1 MEIKPIARF
10 HSPFSSKF
18 GIPKQAGLVAEL
30 EGQIVFEPEYRNA
43 DALRGM
49 DGFDYLWLIWEF
61 SATKHKANSPVVRP
75 PVLGGNEKMGVFA
88 TRSPFRPNNI
98 GLSSV
103 RISWIE
109 WESSRGP
116 VIHVMGADLMDG
128 TPIYDIKPYVVYA
141 DCHPEARS
149 GFVDSRKWDRLE
161 VVIPDEVNRRLLSDG
176 LTPHQ
181 IDVLKEVLAQDPR
194 PHYQKNPDKV
204 YGMPYEGKDIHF
216 SVNENVLTVR

>member
-1 MEIKPIARF
+1 
-10 HSPFSSKF
+10 
-18 GIPKQAGLVAEL
+18 
-30 EGQIVFEPEYRNA
+30 
-43 DALRGM
+43 
-49 DGFDYLWLIWEF
+49 
-61 SATKHKANSPVVRP
+61 
-75 PVLGGNEKMGVFA
+75 
-88 TRSPFRPNNI
+88 
-98 GLSSV
+98 
-103 RISWIE
+103 
-109 WESSRGP
+109 
-116 VIHVMGADLMDG
+116 MDG